1 MKSKVLLIIIF
12 SAFFHLASFAQ
23 EEEILEKDSKKENRK
38 KEAVYKP
45 LDPVAPS
52 RAAFYTTI
60 VPGLGQIYNKK
71 YWKVPLVYAGIG
83 IPVYFWADNQRN
95 YDRYRN
101 EYKNRLQGK
110 VDQTDETLA
119 GLDEERLLDGQNF
132 YRKNRDLS
140 VVIALGFYVLSI
152 VDANVDAHLTQFNVN
167 ENLTIKPVIE
177 FDQKSL
183 MQQQQYQYAINI
195 QYRF

>member
-60 VPGLGQIYNKK
+60 VPIWDRFTTKNIGKFPWYMLELVFPFTFGRTTNAITTATATNIKIAC
-71 YWKVPLVYAGIG
+71 KV
-83 IPVYFWADNQRN
+83 R
-95 YDRYRN
+95 
-101 EYKNRLQGK
+101 
-110 VDQTDETLA
+110 
-119 GLDEERLLDGQNF
+119 
-132 YRKNRDLS
+132 
-140 VVIALGFYVLSI
+140 
-152 VDANVDAHLTQFNVN
+152 
-167 ENLTIKPVIE
+167 
-177 FDQKSL
+177 
-183 MQQQQYQYAINI
+183 
-195 QYRF
+195 